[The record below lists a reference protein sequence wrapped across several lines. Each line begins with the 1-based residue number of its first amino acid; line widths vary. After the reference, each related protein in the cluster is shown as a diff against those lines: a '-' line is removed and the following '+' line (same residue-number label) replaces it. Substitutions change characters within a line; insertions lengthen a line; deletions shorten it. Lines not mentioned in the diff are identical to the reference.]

1 MYISIYW
8 EKKKKKICHFF
19 CFIAHLS
26 GTKTELT
33 NSSLCIHTVSEMVS
47 VMSPLSIHTECKV
60 NMALFFTQF
69 TFWPTSREF
78 CLALYRVSKYLNI
91 LILVCFKG
99 LWVHFQSTSP
109 QTPEINHICVHKI
122 NDTDVINSYFSVSEA
137 SSDSSSLLI
146 DLLCPTILKGVIIC
160 YKQTLIIP
168 AVNKFLMAMHD
179 VLLTN
184 SFTNNRKC
192 SMHAMR
198 AFSILLRLI

>member
-1 MYISIYW
+1 MYT
-8 EKKKKKICHFF
+8 EKKKCLWLFLFHRTFEWNKNWIDKQFSLHSHCQWNGFSNEST
-19 CFIAHLS
+19 L
-26 GTKTELT
+26 
-33 NSSLCIHTVSEMVS
+33 NSHWIQNEPGSFV
-47 VMSPLSIHTECKV
+47 
-60 NMALFFTQF
+60 TQF

-99 LWVHFQSTSP
+99 LWVHFRSTSA
-109 QTPEINHICVHKI
+109 QTTEINHICVHKI
-122 NDTDVINSYFSVSEA
+122 NDTDVINSSEA

-168 AVNKFLMAMHD
+168 AVNKFLMAMNA
-179 VLLTN
+179 VPLTN